1 MEFQF
6 QAQVKKLGYLN
17 TTVVV
22 IPATIVQQVGGM
34 ANKRFLCSVNGA
46 KAFQGGFL
54 AYGEG
59 EACISIN
66 AKRMKEAGVKDGDI
80 ADLHLQEDH
89 SKYGMDMPEELKEVI
104 DQIPDAQR
112 RFDLLTPGRQ
122 RYIIHYVASVK
133 SQQLK
138 VERALLL
145 IGNLVKLPQGK
156 EQFRDLLGL

>member
-1 MEFQF
+1 MSFHFSTQIR
-6 QAQVKKLGYLN
+6 KLDYLN
-17 TTVVV
+17 TNVLW
-22 IPATIVQQVGGM
+22 IPAEIVKQVGSIS
-34 ANKRFLCSVNGA
+34 NRRFLCTVNGA
-46 KAFQGGFL
+46 TPFQGGFL

-66 AKRMKEAGVKDGDI
+66 AKRMKEAGAKVDDI
-80 ADLHLQEDH
+80 VDLKLEEDH
-89 SKYGMDMPEELKEVI
+89 SKYGMDMPPELQEVI
-104 DQIPDAQR
+104 DQTPDAQR

-122 RYIIHYVASVK
+122 RYIIHYVATVK

-138 VERALLL
+138 VERSLLL